1 MTRRPPRSTRTDT
14 LFPYTTLFR
23 SVAAALVHGRLG
35 VAEIDGTGLR
45 DAEVLALS
53 DAMVLV
59 EEPTYS
65 RRFPAERWAHAEIE
79 LRDGRRLRSEPCPAR
94 GDPEAPFSDTELLAK
109 FHGLADPMLGTA
121 RSGAIA
127 EGCLTIDEAAD
138 LAPFLDTVLAAP
150 LEARQAA
157 S

>member
-1 MTRRPPRSTRTDT
+1 
-14 LFPYTTLFR
+14 
-23 SVAAALVHGRLG
+23 
-35 VAEIDGTGLR
+35 
-45 DAEVLALS
+45 
-53 DAMVLV
+53 MVLV
-59 EEPTYS
+59 EEPTYI

-94 GDPEAPFSDTELLAK
+94 GDTEAPFSDTELLAT

-127 EGCLTIDEAAD
+127 EGCLTLDEAAA
-138 LAPFLDTVLAAP
+138 LAPFMATILAAT
-150 LEARQAA
+150 LEAPQSAKIGRPHT

>member
-1 MTRRPPRSTRTDT
+1 MRFMAWS
-14 LFPYTTLFR
+14 
-23 SVAAALVHGRLG
+23 SAVCS
-35 VAEIDGTGLR
+35 
-45 DAEVLALS
+45 S
-53 DAMVLV
+53 DL
-59 EEPTYS
+59 
-65 RRFPAERWAHAEIE
+65 AERWAHAEIE

-138 LAPFLDTVLAAP
+138 LAPFLDPVQIG
-150 LEARQAA
+150 RA
-157 S
+157 SCRERVCQYE

>member
-1 MTRRPPRSTRTDT
+1 MIRRPPRSTRTDT
-14 LFPYTTLFR
+14 LFPYTTLVR
-23 SVAAALVHGRLG
+23 SDEAQYSLSFPVAAALVHGRLG

-79 LRDGRRLRSEPCPAR
+79 MRDGRRLRRSEERRVGKECVSTCRFRWAPCP
-94 GDPEAPFSDTELLAK
+94 
-109 FHGLADPMLGTA
+109 
-121 RSGAIA
+121 
-127 EGCLTIDEAAD
+127 
-138 LAPFLDTVLAAP
+138 
-150 LEARQAA
+150 
-157 S
+157 

>member
-1 MTRRPPRSTRTDT
+1 
-14 LFPYTTLFR
+14 
-23 SVAAALVHGRLG
+23 
-35 VAEIDGTGLR
+35 
-45 DAEVLALS
+45 
-53 DAMVLV
+53 MVLV

-127 EGCLTIDEAAD
+127 EGCLTIDRSEEHTSELQSLMRISYAVFC
-138 LAPFLDTVLAAP
+138 LKTKQ
-150 LEARQAA
+150 EKT
-157 S
+157 